1 MLKFMKTLLGIEN
14 KSKSLEEN
22 IPNLLAAMGRTIF
35 LLPEDL
41 KEIKKLKLSREDTN
55 MVCLGLTGLGMCL
68 TLEATRHSVHRV
80 VLDRTKVENII
91 QQIMQDTQAAFYQ
104 QVIDDGVPLNYI
116 ANIDTLIPALFDD
129 LANYMLNPQESFP
142 GNTWGI
148 LSIALWRV
156 FGEQKAHG
164 IITEVGYFEYMRIR
178 VHFDARFV
186 PATESFFGQ
195 DGDIANQID
204 QILCSPMGNQ
214 YGIT

>member
-22 IPNLLAAMGRTIF
+22 IPNLLAAMGRTVF

-80 VLDRTKVENII
+80 VLDRTKAENII

-116 ANIDTLIPALFDD
+116 ANIDTLIPAL
-129 LANYMLNPQESFP
+129 L
-142 GNTWGI
+142 TI
-148 LSIALWRV
+148 
-156 FGEQKAHG
+156 
-164 IITEVGYFEYMRIR
+164 
-178 VHFDARFV
+178 
-186 PATESFFGQ
+186 
-195 DGDIANQID
+195 
-204 QILCSPMGNQ
+204 
-214 YGIT
+214 